1 MIGYSV
7 INKILLHGIVRV
19 SITDRNYYYF
29 CFKII
34 LNCLFF
40 IFFSQPIDQLESS
53 GTEHDAM
60 NDYFR
65 LFLSNGQMNS
75 LYSSGLS
82 YEDFLAGSYF
92 QCFDLTTSQEPGL
105 RYAIPSV
112 RVVKYT
118 C

>member
-1 MIGYSV
+1 MFNS
-7 INKILLHGIVRV
+7 
-19 SITDRNYYYF
+19 F
-29 CFKII
+29 F
-34 LNCLFF
+34 LFSL
-40 IFFSQPIDQLESS
+40 SQPIDQLESS

-112 RVVKYT
+112 REVKYT